1 MNEEYLDLLYRNQE
15 NNHRILKFQ
24 EKCHGKIRNFGY
36 DISGLYSRQEMKVME
51 EKMHSEWKNKYS

>member
-1 MNEEYLDLLYRNQE
+1 MNEEYLDLLYKNQE

-36 DISGLYSRQEMKVME
+36 DISGLYSRQEMKVM
-51 EKMHSEWKNKYS
+51 